1 MSGDVSHTRD
11 AAFAKE
17 LQRHLHNVARVL
29 GLCDA
34 WCVSSH
40 ELTVAQSYSL
50 LALPARGAMCMNELS
65 AAMNMAG
72 STMTRVVDQLVNKA
86 LAERTSDGED
96 RRIVRVALSGRG
108 REVRDALDRDFRT
121 VFAQMAGLVDEQDR
135 PSFLRGLRAVAGG
148 LGEMHGGSCWRG
160 QALEHPKPFSSDRG
174 CDRAN
179 ADGSADQEVPL
190 PH

>member
-1 MSGDVSHTRD
+1 MSAPEQD
-11 AAFAKE
+11 AAFARE

-40 ELTVAQSYSL
+40 ELTVAQSYTL

-65 AAMNMAG
+65 AALNMAG
-72 STMTRVVDQLVNKA
+72 STMTRVVDQLVDKG
-86 LAERTSDGED
+86 LAKRTSDLED

-108 REVRDALDRDFRT
+108 REIRDALDRDFRT
-121 VFAQMAGLVDEQDR
+121 VFVRMARLVEKQDR
-135 PSFLRGLRAVAGG
+135 QAFLRGLRAV
-148 LGEMHGGSCWRG
+148 S
-160 QALEHPKPFSSDRG
+160 LEDPKPFSSDRR
-174 CDRAN
+174 CDRAS
-179 ADGSADQEVPL
+179 ADGPADQEVHL